1 MKRRFVQ
8 IEGELVE
15 VGIDYLPSP
24 RVDQHIIPDI
34 EPFKANDGTV
44 IRGRAHWRDHL
55 KATNTVEM
63 GHSDVRAAEAVHA
76 KRKAAHAARVSRS
89 LAIATQSDI
98 PVVES
103 RVDHSRIAARV
114 AERLEGRPTPPR
126 TTLIKIALEE
136 ARRNRR

>member
-15 VGIDYLPSP
+15 VPLNYTPEP
-24 RVDQHIIPDI
+24 RADTHIIPDI
-34 EPFKANDGTV
+34 EPFKANDGAV

-55 KATNTVEM
+55 KATGTVEM
-63 GHSDVRAAEAVHA
+63 GHSDVRAMEAVHA
-76 KRKAAHAARVSRS
+76 KKKAAHAERIRHAQEQ
-89 LAIATQSDI
+89 AK
-98 PVVES
+98 PVEVQVTEAK
-103 RVDHSRIAARV
+103 VDHTRIAARV

-136 ARRNRR
+136 ARRLRR